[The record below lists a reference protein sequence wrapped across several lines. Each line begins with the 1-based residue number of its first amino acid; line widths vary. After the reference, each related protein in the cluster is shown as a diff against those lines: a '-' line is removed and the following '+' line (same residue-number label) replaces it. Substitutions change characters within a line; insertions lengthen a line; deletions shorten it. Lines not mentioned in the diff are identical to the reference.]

1 MILKPALIF
10 IMHIIGAVLSIFPL
24 KTLIWNEMMLRAL
37 NSLNVLEPV
46 ENELEKLF
54 SEGI

>member
-1 MILKPALIF
+1 MILKRALIF
-10 IMHIIGAVLSIFPL
+10 IIHIIGTVLSIFPL
-24 KTLIWNEMMLRAL
+24 KTLIWNEMVLRAL